1 MSEPRDRRV
10 LMIIAALVV
19 VVLAINVIS
28 AFVPGMDGALAGLP
42 LVVLLLV
49 VGTLVVLVR
58 SVRS

>member
-19 VVLAINVIS
+19 AVLAINVIS
-28 AFVPGMDGALAGLP
+28 AFVPGMDGALASLP

-58 SVRS
+58 SVRR